1 MSTLAPMICRDGTVR
16 SIASALLLAAV
27 PPLLVAGVIARY
39 GLNVPL
45 KDQWRFAPD
54 VIAFMADRYSWD
66 LLWRPSGDHRVL
78 VPRAV
83 MLVLA
88 SWTHWDVRAE
98 MWFVFALALAS
109 LCLLG
114 DLARRTIGP
123 RAPRLWMW
131 LVPACATCVFSMR
144 AWQSWTFGWMMGA
157 HLAVFGT
164 VLSAWALG
172 RYATTGRGF
181 SWMLAGAT
189 LAALS
194 YLSGLLVPVLL
205 PVALALLPRDSP
217 VQYARR
223 ARHVSIATVGAAALM
238 VVYFYGYPWAS
249 VTRALQASGPR
260 LAVLGHFVLDY
271 LGAPLADIDRPAAFT
286 WGSGGLI
293 AVGVSTTV
301 AWSQGP
307 APRRALLPWLLLI
320 TCTVGSGAAIGV
332 GRPGPGT
339 AFLSR
344 YAMLPALFWPGV
356 PACVLI
362 AATAHEGL
370 ARSVWTRR
378 LAGVVVIAVLVVG
391 ARTYWTTWQHGLAE
405 TVRRHHSLRIAAG
418 CLRNTAR
425 ADDGCLR
432 RVCRNDPALV
442 RRVAPQLERLGL
454 GPFQRRE

>member
-1 MSTLAPMICRDGTVR
+1 MSCRDGNAR
-16 SIASALLLAAV
+16 SIASSLLLAAV
-27 PPLLVAGVIARY
+27 PPLLVAIVIARY

-45 KDQWRFAPD
+45 RDQWRFAPD
-54 VIAFMADRYSWD
+54 VIAFVSDRYSWE

-131 LVPACATCVFSMR
+131 LVPACAAGVFSMR

-172 RYATTGRGF
+172 RYATTGRGL
-181 SWMLAGAT
+181 SCMLAGAT

-194 YLSGLLVPVLL
+194 YLAGLLVPVLI
-205 PVALALLPRDSP
+205 PVALVLLPRDSP
-217 VQYARR
+217 VLR
-223 ARHVSIATVGAAALM
+223 AHRTRHIWIATVGAVALV
-238 VVYFYGYPWAS
+238 VVYFYGYPRAS
-249 VTRALQASGPR
+249 VTRPLTAGGLDI
-260 LAVLGHFVLDY
+260 AVLGHFVLDY
-271 LGAPLADIDRPAAFT
+271 LGAPLADTDRAAALT

-293 AVGVSTTV
+293 AVGVSTV
-301 AWSQGP
+301 LAWSQGP

-320 TCTVGSGAAIGV
+320 TCTVGTGVAIGV

-344 YAMLPALFWPGV
+344 YAMLSALFWPGV

-362 AATAHEGL
+362 SAN
-370 ARSVWTRR
+370 AREQRESAVWTRR
-378 LAGVVVIAVLVVG
+378 LACVFVIAVLIVS
-391 ARTYWTTWQHGLAE
+391 ARTYWMTWHHGLAA
-405 TVRRHHSLRIAAG
+405 TIRRHHSLRIAAG

-425 ADDGCLR
+425 ANDECLR

-442 RRVAPQLERLGL
+442 RRVAPQLKQLGL
-454 GPFQRRE
+454 GPFRRRE

>member
-1 MSTLAPMICRDGTVR
+1 MIFRDGKAA

-27 PPLLVAGVIARY
+27 PPLLVAIVIARY

-45 KDQWRFAPD
+45 RDQWRFAPD
-54 VIAFMADRYSWD
+54 VIAFTSDRYSWE

-131 LVPACATCVFSMR
+131 VLPAFAACLFSMR

-172 RYATTGRGF
+172 RYAMTGRSF
-181 SWMLAGAT
+181 SCMLAGAA

-194 YLSGLLVPVLL
+194 YLSGLLVPILL
-205 PVALALLPRDSP
+205 PVALLFLPRNSP
-217 VQYARR
+217 VLR
-223 ARHVSIATVGAAALM
+223 AHRTRHIWIATVGAVALV
-238 VVYFYGYPWAS
+238 VVYFYGYPPAS
-249 VTRALQASGPR
+249 VTRPLKAGGLS
-260 LAVLGHFVLDY
+260 LAVLGHFVLDFI
-271 LGAPLADIDRPAAFT
+271 GAPLADTDRAAALT

-293 AVGVSTTV
+293 AVGVSTV
-301 AWSQGP
+301 FAWSQGP
-307 APRRALLPWLLLI
+307 EARHAVLPWLLLI
-320 TCTVGSGAAIGV
+320 TCTVGTGVAIGI

-344 YAMLPALFWPGV
+344 YAMLSALFWPAV

-362 AATAHEGL
+362 AATARERRER
-370 ARSVWTRR
+370 APWTRR
-378 LAGVVVIAVLVVG
+378 LAGVFVIAVLVVG
-391 ARTYWTTWQHGLAE
+391 ASTYRTTWQHGLAA
-405 TVRRHHSLRIAAG
+405 TIRRHHSLRIAAG
-418 CLRNTAR
+418 CLRNVAR
-425 ADDGCLR
+425 ANDGCLR

-442 RRVAPQLERLGL
+442 RRVAPRLERLGL
-454 GPFQRRE
+454 GPYRHRE